1 MIFIIV
7 QTTIKFYTFYIKS
20 PVEANNLP
28 LTQTKQRASL
38 QITSLHLRNAFTSSS
53 LVAFLIT

>member
-1 MIFIIV
+1 MIV

-38 QITSLHLRNAFTSSS
+38 QITSFHLRSTVTSSS
-53 LVAFLIT
+53 LVAFLTT

>member
-1 MIFIIV
+1 MIV

-38 QITSLHLRNAFTSSS
+38 QITSLHLRNAVTSNS